1 MLDEELQDKCRK
13 RYIQGV
19 ATRVRKY
26 GVAFPGAT
34 AIVGG
39 PPRKKARAQ
48 ENKKGGWRKGKKRL
62 PAAAPTRE
70 GSVGPV
76 TEAEL
81 EPYLKM
87 RAFPCAREGSVI
99 RVGSDCSGLDS
110 VVTALGQMGLGNRV
124 RLEFVHDKDP
134 RCRDFLVAVHKPRE
148 VGGDVQ
154 DRSVE
159 DIEDMRVVDLYT
171 AGFPCQP

>member
-1 MLDEELQDKCRK
+1 MLPDEAQDKYQQKYVRG
-13 RYIQGV
+13 INE
-19 ATRVRKY
+19 RVRQH
-26 GVAFPGAT
+26 GVAFPGTT
-34 AIVGG
+34 AIAGG

-48 ENKKGGWRKGKKRL
+48 QKKRPAAALPGIGPQPKKARRGWRKGRKRL

-87 RAFPCAREGSVI
+87 RDFPCAREGSVI

-124 RLEFVHDKDP
+124 CGVR
-134 RCRDFLVAVHKPRE
+134 
-148 VGGDVQ
+148 VQ
-154 DRSVE
+154 QR
-159 DIEDMRVVDLYT
+159 
-171 AGFPCQP
+171 P